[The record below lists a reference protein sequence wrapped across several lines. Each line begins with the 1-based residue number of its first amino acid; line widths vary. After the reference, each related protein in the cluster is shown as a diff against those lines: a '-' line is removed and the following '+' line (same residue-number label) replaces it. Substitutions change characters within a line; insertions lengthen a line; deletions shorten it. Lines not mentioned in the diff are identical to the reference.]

1 MLICPSCNVMMH
13 SYPGYSSIFECPNCK
28 QLRTT
33 ARGGEIKVIKIWE
46 DIQNVER
53 V

>member
-13 SYPGYSSIFECPNCK
+13 SYPRYSSIFECPNCK

-33 ARGGEIKVIKIWE
+33 ARGGEIKTIKIWGE
-46 DIQNVER
+46 KNRIN
-53 V
+53 